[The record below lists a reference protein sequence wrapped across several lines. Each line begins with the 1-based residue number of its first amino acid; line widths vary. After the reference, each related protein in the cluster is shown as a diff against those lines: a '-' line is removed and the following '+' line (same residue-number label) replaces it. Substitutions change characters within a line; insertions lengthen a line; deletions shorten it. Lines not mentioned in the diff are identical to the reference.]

1 MPTFTW
7 SACRQ
12 FDRVRIKK
20 LKVAR
25 DSWYIFKNELGK
37 SCFHHDMAYG
47 DFKDLPKRTAAD
59 KVLHDKAY
67 RKMQNMANINVELF

>member
-12 FDRVRIKK
+12 FDKVRIKK
-20 LKVAR
+20 LKVAG

-47 DFKDLPKRTAAD
+47 DFKD
-59 KVLHDKAY
+59 
-67 RKMQNMANINVELF
+67 

>member
-12 FDRVRIKK
+12 FDKVRIKK
-20 LKVAR
+20 LKVAG

-59 KVLHDKAY
+59 KVLHDEAY
-67 RKMQNMANINVELF
+67 KKMRNMANINVELF